1 MRKLIGAIT
10 AAVIAV
16 WSLIAWIVYKL
27 IGFGGNVAA
36 ANVDIVPVDPEAVE
50 WLSWLAQFGASLGE
64 WAVIAVWAIVAAI
77 IALIGYIAAQ
87 VVPNKADRRRLS

>member
-1 MRKLIGAIT
+1 MRKLIGAVTI
-10 AAVIAV
+10 AVIAI
-16 WSLIAWIVYKL
+16 WSLMAWIIYEL

-36 ANVDIVPVDPEAVE
+36 SNADIFPADPEAVE

-87 VVPNKADRRRLS
+87 VMPGRQTS

>member
-1 MRKLIGAIT
+1 MKKLVGAIT
-10 AAVIAV
+10 IIIIAV
-16 WSLIAWIVYKL
+16 WSLIAWLVYEL

-36 ANVDIVPVDPEAVE
+36 SNVDIVPVDPEAVE
-50 WLSWLAQFGASLGE
+50 WLSWFAQFGASLGE

-87 VVPNKADRRRLS
+87 VMPGRRTG